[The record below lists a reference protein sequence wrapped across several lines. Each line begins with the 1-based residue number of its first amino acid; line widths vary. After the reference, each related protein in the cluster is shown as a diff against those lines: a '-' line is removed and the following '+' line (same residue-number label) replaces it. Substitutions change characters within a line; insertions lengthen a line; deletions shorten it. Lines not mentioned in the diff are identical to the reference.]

1 MSYGSHLSL
10 PEIFLGTVSMTYLEI
25 IPKLCFKQIN
35 LYIIKC
41 ATFTWFFFLNIWGET
56 WQNGEESIRFFFKL
70 DAFNFLSRCSARD
83 HLIHFQRADWN
94 LSMASSVSLEAW
106 GSSELVS
113 LLRSARAALR
123 LHWFALPTMIVHMS
137 VTYEKQWPSGL

>member
-10 PEIFLGTVSMTYLEI
+10 PAIFLGIVSMTYLEI
-25 IPKLCFKQIN
+25 ISKLCCKQIN

-41 ATFTWFFFLNIWGET
+41 ATFTWFFFFLMRRNMT
-56 WQNGEESIRFFFKL
+56 NGEESLRFFFKL
-70 DAFNFLSRCSARD
+70 DAFNFPSRCSARD

-94 LSMASSVSLEAW
+94 LSMAPSISLEAW

-113 LLRSARAALR
+113 LLGSAGAALR
-123 LHWFALPTMIVHMS
+123 LHWFVPPTMIVYMS